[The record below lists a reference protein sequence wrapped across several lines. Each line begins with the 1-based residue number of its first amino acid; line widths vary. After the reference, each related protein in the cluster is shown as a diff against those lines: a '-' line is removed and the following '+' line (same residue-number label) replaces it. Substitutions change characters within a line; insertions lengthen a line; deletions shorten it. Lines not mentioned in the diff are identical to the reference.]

1 MQDVKDELHHAA
13 ESVNKAGKAAYDKIV
28 DPGVRGHLRDA
39 TRHLL
44 KAAIGVLD
52 AAEKRVAEKTPTE
65 TAAQASAPVVVVN
78 PVAPQ
83 G

>member
-1 MQDVKDELHHAA
+1 MQAVKDELHQAA

-28 DPGVRGHLRDA
+28 DPGVRGHIRDA
-39 TRHLL
+39 SRHLL
-44 KAAIGVLD
+44 KAAIAALD
-52 AAEKRVAEKTPTE
+52 AAEKRCSEKSQVAPT
-65 TAAQASAPVVVVN
+65 APVTPVEVV